1 MEMLIPSEGHI
12 TEASGS
18 WCRSLDLCLCLC
30 CLQGSGWEGI
40 EDEGSGRGFREVRP
54 SPSGSG
60 HCPVGRQTQLSCRL
74 TDSSEK
80 LEMQIF
86 LWALLFLD

>member
-1 MEMLIPSEGHI
+1 MPL
-12 TEASGS
+12 
-18 WCRSLDLCLCLC
+18 SLLSAGVGVRRDRRRRIRKRLPGGQAFSQR
-30 CLQGSGWEGI
+30 LQPLS
-40 EDEGSGRGFREVRP
+40 
-54 SPSGSG
+54 
-60 HCPVGRQTQLSCRL
+60 VGRQTQLSCRL